1 MVKNTV
7 YAKQCL
13 DMCYGPVYSI
23 VKYWFHKCRSKGTQK
38 PVMPKNFWKLS
49 EEVDF
54 IGITKTNVRTQ
65 STYDTTDKLKELRIM
80 PHPPY

>member
-1 MVKNTV
+1 
-7 YAKQCL
+7 
-13 DMCYGPVYSI
+13 
-23 VKYWFHKCRSKGTQK
+23 
-38 PVMPKNFWKLS
+38 MPENFGKLS

-54 IGITKTNVRTQ
+54 MGITKTNVRTQ